1 MEVETGN
8 VVLHPKERERREA
21 REVTD
26 EFLAEKQAQDDTQT
40 VQAIRENLSFYFE
53 KHSQEHGCGADDECQ
68 VGWAIWNCYWIA
80 MYGQLPGGWGKAD
93 LKVADDDSPEA
104 SSE

>member
-40 VQAIRENLSFYFE
+40 VQAN
-53 KHSQEHGCGADDECQ
+53 
-68 VGWAIWNCYWIA
+68 
-80 MYGQLPGGWGKAD
+80 P
-93 LKVADDDSPEA
+93 
-104 SSE
+104 